1 MRTTGYLFLNTVSNI
16 CTFITLITV
25 LFILYYVKEIY
36 NLFIKCSSNMCSF
49 GSEEETNTK
58 KYLKINN
65 TNFSSAESSESIY
78 KDADSENS
86 SSNIRKCSNP
96 FKSLSFHPFKK
107 KSNLNSDQETVE
119 EEENLNPF
127 SEPLKEDKYTMIPD
141 NSNSNNSKRFQSYMD
156 NRFNKHYR
164 NCS

>member
-36 NLFIKCSSNMCSF
+36 NLFIKCSSNICSF
-49 GSEEETNTK
+49 GSEEETNTNNTK
-58 KYLKINN
+58 KYINN
-65 TNFSSAESSESIY
+65 KDFSGAKSSESMHR
-78 KDADSENS
+78 DAESDNS
-86 SSNIRKCSNP
+86 SSKIRKCSNP

-107 KSNLNSDQETVE
+107 SNLNIPQEIIE
-119 EEENLNPF
+119 EEENLNSF
-127 SEPLKEDKYTMIPD
+127 SEPLQNGKYTIIPD
-141 NSNSNNSKRFQSYMD
+141 NSNNENSEKFQSYMD